1 MVVIWNDQEFDS
13 FTTIQHMHC
22 MFKFNCTEKIIS
34 GLNRHL
40 YKCQ

>member
-1 MVVIWNDQEFDS
+1 MTKNLIVV
-13 FTTIQHMHC
+13 TTIQHMHC

-40 YKCQ
+40 YKCHAVT